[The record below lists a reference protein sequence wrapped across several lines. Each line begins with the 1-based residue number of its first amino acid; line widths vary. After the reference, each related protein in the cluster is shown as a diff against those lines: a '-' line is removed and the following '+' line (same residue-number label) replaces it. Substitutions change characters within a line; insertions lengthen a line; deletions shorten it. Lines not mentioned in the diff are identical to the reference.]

1 MDECR
6 KSIPGGTLPSRR
18 YCTSAFLLC
27 RHFPT
32 GEHPLL
38 DNLTAVS
45 VGQGST
51 AMTCKIMNIIRNR
64 LQAVPDMIPQ

>member
-1 MDECR
+1 MQKEYPR
-6 KSIPGGTLPSRR
+6 G
-18 YCTSAFLLC
+18 YSALSKVLYIGF
-27 RHFPT
+27 FVVPT
-32 GEHPLL
+32 YSTLL
-38 DNLTAVS
+38 DNLIAVS